1 MDPAI
6 GITRAAAED
15 SGAVLDLWRQA
26 EATPSPTDT
35 LEAVARLARDPA
47 AVLLLA
53 RHGARVVGTVIAG
66 WDGWRGN
73 IYRLAVL
80 PEYRRRGIARELV
93 QRAEEALREKGAAR
107 ISALV
112 EHEHPWAVG
121 FWDALAEAGYR
132 RDRRMIRYVKALGP
146 GEG

>member
-1 MDPAI
+1 MDAAI
-6 GITRAAAED
+6 TITPGTVED
-15 SGAVLDLWRQA
+15 CAAVLDVWRGA
-26 EATPSPTDT
+26 EATVSPTDSV
-35 LEAVARLARDPA
+35 EALVRLVREPA

-80 PEYRRRGIARELV
+80 PGYRRRGIARELV
-93 QRAEEALREKGAAR
+93 RHAEAALRERGATR

-112 EHEHPWAVG
+112 EHDHPWAVG
-121 FWDALAEAGYR
+121 FWDALADAGYR
-132 RDRRMIRYVKALGP
+132 RDPRMIRYVRALGP
-146 GEG
+146 EGT